1 MKAKDLDCGSEAKDD
16 EEEEAETEKEPD
28 QFMGQGNSIFFIIT
42 VVMCKSRDSK
52 FHLN

>member
-1 MKAKDLDCGSEAKDD
+1 MKERDLDCGSEARDD

-28 QFMGQGNSIFFIIT
+28 QFMSQDNSIFFIIAI
-42 VVMCKSRDSK
+42 VMCKSRDYK